1 MSVKRIFVRIE
12 RTVVFEVEIAPEKL
26 GLLGDAID
34 LLNKGVCDDKFP
46 TALTEAEIVEMLGLT
61 GEEQFDTQN
70 FSVTRGYLA
79 PFTLPVV
86 PEE

>member
-12 RTVVFEVEIAPEKL
+12 RPVVLEIEIAPERL

-34 LLNKGVCDDKFP
+34 LLNKGVCDNEFP
-46 TALTEAEIVEMLGLT
+46 TALTDAEVVEMLGLPS
-61 GEEQFDTQN
+61 EDLLDTQN
-70 FSVTRGYLA
+70 LSVTRGYLA
-79 PFTLPVV
+79 PFTLHVV

>member
-12 RTVVFEVEIAPEKL
+12 RPIVLEIEIAPEKL
-26 GLLGDAID
+26 GSLGDAID
-34 LLNKGVCDDKFP
+34 LLNKGISDDALP
-46 TALTEAEIVEMLGLT
+46 AALTEAEIVEMLGLPS
-61 GEEQFDTQN
+61 EEHLDTRN

-79 PFTLPVV
+79 PFTLHVV